1 MRHTRHLPRLPAW
14 LPARWHALATAAKPD
29 RGDSPVST
37 AVIVAIIAA
46 GAVVVAT
53 AIVAVANGWVA
64 LIPTSTN
71 PAP

>member
-1 MRHTRHLPRLPAW
+1 VTDISHLLRMPTLLAARLQTM
-14 LPARWHALATAAKPD
+14 LTTAERD

-46 GAVVVAT
+46 GAVAVAT
-53 AIVAVANGWVA
+53 AIIAVANGWVA
-64 LIPTSTN
+64 LIPTTTA